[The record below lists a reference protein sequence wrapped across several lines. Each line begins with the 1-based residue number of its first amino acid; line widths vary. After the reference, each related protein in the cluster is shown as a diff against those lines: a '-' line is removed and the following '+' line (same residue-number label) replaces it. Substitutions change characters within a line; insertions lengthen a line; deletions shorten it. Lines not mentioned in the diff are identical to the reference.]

1 MCRQVDDPEVL
12 WSQAMREEE
21 LLPAVHTHLG
31 ALPLRLRDHVLSRYD
46 YQPMPPMAY
55 SALKGELWCFRYY
68 LRKLCTPEHERHPLV
83 DPVRFRNVRRAPQLH
98 ACVRVASRGERP
110 VCRRRLRPCLRHSAR
125 APTSPTSQRAM
136 PAAALVPLRRC
147 TAGTAH

>member
-83 DPVRFRNVRRAPQLH
+83 DPVRFRNVRRAPA
-98 ACVRVASRGERP
+98 ACMRACCSAGGTP
-110 VCRRRLRPCLRHSAR
+110 RLS
-125 APTSPTSQRAM
+125 
-136 PAAALVPLRRC
+136 PAAATVSSALCARADVADVATRHACGGAR
-147 TAGTAH
+147 AAA

>member
-1 MCRQVDDPEVL
+1 
-12 WSQAMREEE
+12 MREEE

-31 ALPLRLRDHVLSRYD
+31 ALPLRLRDNVLARYD

-83 DPVRFRNVRRAPQLH
+83 EPVRFRNVR
-98 ACVRVASRGERP
+98 SRGLPVTGRCFP
-110 VCRRRLRPCLRHSAR
+110 RTRGLLGARADARRCVCRRSWRSGG
-125 APTSPTSQRAM
+125 
-136 PAAALVPLRRC
+136 RRC
-147 TAGTAH
+147 RARRPTFPRRRRWT